1 MALDWMQEMHSLNA
15 GAEAQAL
22 SEMFALRSLLSAESA
37 SSMYGD
43 TLNNRGTGMSD
54 WNNLAANSRIPRP
67 QDAAPPV
74 SHDFHCDVSL

>member
-1 MALDWMQEMHSLNA
+1 MNA

-22 SEMFALRSLLSAESA
+22 RQMFALRSLLSAES
-37 SSMYGD
+37 SMYGNA
-43 TLNNRGTGMSD
+43 LNNQGAGPSE

-74 SHDFHCDVSL
+74 SHDFHCDVSLRIS